1 MLNPSEGNPLV
12 DHRET
17 AKYTMSV
24 AVMMTGVPAYRIRRF
39 EEYGLFKPAR
49 TESRQR
55 LYSDTDITVIREI
68 ALLDNEGIN
77 LPGIKTILT
86 IKQVGKM

>member
-1 MLNPSEGNPLV
+1 MLDPFDGNPLV

-39 EEYGLFKPAR
+39 EDYGLFKPSR

-55 LYSDTDITVIREI
+55 LFSDTNIEAIREI
-68 ALLDNEGIN
+68 ASLDSQGIN
-77 LPGIKTILT
+77 LPGIRTILT
-86 IKQVGKM
+86 IKQNGKT